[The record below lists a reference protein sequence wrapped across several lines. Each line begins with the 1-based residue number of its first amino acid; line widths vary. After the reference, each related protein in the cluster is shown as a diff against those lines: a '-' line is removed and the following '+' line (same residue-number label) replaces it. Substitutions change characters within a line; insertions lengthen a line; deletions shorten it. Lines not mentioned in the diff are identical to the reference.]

1 MYAYKI
7 MYVLYLIYEWTIL
20 ILHGC
25 SFKYI
30 NDIALYMKYDERKG
44 TSQILIIAISVYVIS
59 ILGWRKFFCIWDR
72 QDKHQQL

>member
-7 MYVLYLIYEWTIL
+7 MYVLCLIYEWTIL

-30 NDIALYMKYDERKG
+30 DDIAPYMKYDKRKG
-44 TSQILIIAISVYVIS
+44 IAISVYVIS
-59 ILGWRKFFCIWDR
+59 ILGWRKFFCI
-72 QDKHQQL
+72 